1 MQLIEVTTSTH
12 IKEFLKLPVRLYKD
26 EPKWIR
32 PLDIHIEEVFD
43 PAKNKLFRQKG
54 KCIRWILQDETG
66 LTIGRVAAF
75 INPKTIKKGN
85 DQPTG
90 GMGFFE
96 CIDDQKAANTLFDAC
111 VDWLK
116 AEGMEAMDGPINF
129 GEREAWWGLLVEGF
143 DIEPNFRM
151 GYHKQYYRNLF
162 ETYGFGV
169 YFKQYTY
176 GRDIMGPVEAKVHKK
191 AEMIAAD
198 PDYKVININKKQID
212 KFSEDFCTIY
222 NKAWGGHK
230 GVAGI
235 KLAQAKAMM
244 RQFKPI
250 MDEKIILFAYYKNE
264 PAAFFI
270 NLPELNQIFKHL
282 NGSFNW
288 LAKLKFLWKQKT
300 GACRKCFG
308 VVFGVVPEHQ
318 SKGLDGAMVARF
330 KHIIQ
335 VEYRQYDDFEMN
347 WIGDFNPKMMNVA
360 KQVGGEIVKTHHTY
374 RYLFDRTKEFKRM
387 PIIG

>member
-1 MQLIEVTTSTH
+1 M
-12 IKEFLKLPVRLYKD
+12 LPVRLYKD
-26 EPKWIR
+26 DPYWIR

-43 PAKNKLFRQKG
+43 PKKNKLFKRKG
-54 KCIRWILQDETG
+54 SKCIRWILQDTNG
-66 LTIGRVAAF
+66 QIIGRVAAF
-75 INPKTIKKGN
+75 INPKTANKGG
-85 DQPTG
+85 QPTG

-96 CIDDQKAANTLFDAC
+96 CIDSQEAANLLFNSC
-111 VDWLK
+111 REWLK
-116 AEGMEAMDGPINF
+116 ENGMEAMDGPINF

-151 GYHKQYYRNLF
+151 GLHKPYYQQLF
-162 ETYGFGV
+162 ENYGFEV

-176 GRDIMGPVEAKVHKK
+176 GRPIMGAVDDKIHRKSGL
-191 AEMIAAD
+191 IADD
-198 PDYKVININKKQID
+198 PDYKIVNINKKELD
-212 KFSEDFCTIY
+212 KFAQDFCDIY

-235 KLAQAKAMM
+235 KLAQAKNMM
-244 RQFKPI
+244 AQFKPI
-250 MDEKIILFAYYKNE
+250 MDEKIILFAYYKEE
-264 PAAFFI
+264 PVAFFI
-270 NLPELNQIFKHL
+270 NLPELNQTFKHL

-288 LAKLKFLWKQKT
+288 LSKIKFMWYKYRKV
-300 GACRKCFG
+300 CRKCFG

-318 SKGLDGAMVARF
+318 RKGLDGAMISRF

-347 WIGDFNPKMMNVA
+347 WIGDFNPKMMVVA
-360 KQVGGEIVKTHHTY
+360 QQVSGTIIKTHHTY

-387 PIIG
+387 PIIR